1 MSGEATDLE
10 NIDTATGLV
19 EHSHPG
25 VTGHHLATSCQENV
39 LATVLGQ
46 LFPQESRVPRVTDH
60 TGEKS
65 RIS

>member
-1 MSGEATDLE
+1 MSGEVTDPQ
-10 NIDTATGLV
+10 NIHIATGLV
-19 EHSHPG
+19 EHGHPG
-25 VTGHHLATSCQENV
+25 VGGHHLATSCQEKV

-46 LFPQESRVPRVTDH
+46 LFPEESVVPQVTDH